1 MNDEQDKLLKEVHQ
15 CLVGN
20 KLAGQVGLIDRVET
34 LEKKQSEK
42 INFKKILTLLKF
54 W

>member
-1 MNDEQDKLLKEVHQ
+1 MNANQEKLLREVHT

-20 KLAGQVGLIDRVET
+20 KLAGQVGLIDRVEA
-34 LEKKQSEK
+34 LEKKQSRK
-42 INFKKILTLLKF
+42 INLTKILTLLKF